1 MNAAAFRRHADDVV
15 ERELRRAQGRLA
27 ALPRDRREEVEQV
40 ALRVAAALVDGVLEQ
55 ARDEP
60 RLAQALCRIYHG
72 AAHEPGTRISA
83 WPVEAVRRA

>member
-27 ALPRDRREEVEQV
+27 ALPPDRREEVEEL

-72 AAHEPGTRISA
+72 GAHEPGTRISA
-83 WPVEAVRRA
+83 WPVEAARRA